1 MDTKLARSGRT
12 WLGAGIVVIALVLA
26 GCGSSP
32 PASGSKAPS
41 STPSSSGS
49 SSGGSSS
56 GGSSS
61 GGASASGGIP
71 QGANAGDGDS
81 DNHGGPSDGDG
92 NL

>member
-1 MDTKLARSGRT
+1 MTSRPFPAVSRFA
-12 WLGAGIVVIALVLA
+12 AGIALILALVAA

-32 PASGSKAPS
+32 SHSSTAPPASTSTS
-41 STPSSSGS
+41 STSSSPTTSSSTS

-56 GGSSS
+56 
-61 GGASASGGIP
+61 GIP
-71 QGANAGDGDS
+71 QGANAGDADS